1 MKKYFFF
8 DLDGTLCDTGEG
20 VLNGVIFALSHFGI
34 NVTDKASLGGFMGP
48 PLDDSFRRFFGFNDE
63 QASEAVK
70 IYREYY
76 SETGVLEFT
85 PYDGIK
91 ELLISLKN
99 DGRKLFVATS
109 KPVFYANKVLDK
121 FGFSKYFDGIY
132 GSEFDGTRSKKID
145 VLRYAVVQSGISD
158 LNEGVMIGDRE
169 YDIIGAKTVG
179 LESVGILFGYGSREE
194 FEACGADHIFAKPSE
209 IYDCFVAGK

>member
-20 VLNGVIFALSHFGI
+20 VLNGVIVALSRFGI

-48 PLDDSFRRFFGFNDE
+48 PLHDSFRRFFGFTDE
-63 QASEAVK
+63 QAAEAVK

-76 SETGVLEFT
+76 SKTGVLEFT
-85 PYDGIK
+85 PYDGIE
-91 ELLISLKN
+91 ELLVSLKN
-99 DGRKLFVATS
+99 DGKKLFVATS
-109 KPVFYANKVLDK
+109 KPVYYANRVLDK
-121 FGFSKYFDGIY
+121 CGFSKYFDGIY

-145 VLRYAVVQSGISD
+145 VLRYAVAQSGIAD
-158 LNEGVMIGDRE
+158 LSEGVMIGDRE

-194 FEACGADHIFAKPSE
+194 LEACGADHIFEKPSE
-209 IYDCFVAGK
+209 IYDCFAAGK

>member
-1 MKKYFFF
+1 
-8 DLDGTLCDTGEG
+8 
-20 VLNGVIFALSHFGI
+20 
-34 NVTDKASLGGFMGP
+34 MGP

-121 FGFSKYFDGIY
+121 CGFSKYFDGIY

-158 LNEGVMIGDRE
+158 LNEGVMIVN
-169 YDIIGAKTVG
+169 TTS
-179 LESVGILFGYGSREE
+179 SVR
-194 FEACGADHIFAKPSE
+194 KPWDLRVWVYCSGTE
-209 IYDCFVAGK
+209 AGKSSKPAAPITYLQSLRKYMTALSPENNAE